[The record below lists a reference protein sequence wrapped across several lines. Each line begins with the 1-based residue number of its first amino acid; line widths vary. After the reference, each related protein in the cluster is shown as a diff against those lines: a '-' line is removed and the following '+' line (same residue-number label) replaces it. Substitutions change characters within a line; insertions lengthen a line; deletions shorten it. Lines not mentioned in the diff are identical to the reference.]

1 MSEAKKSD
9 ARFADSPNIWSAR
22 LWIMMGLAFVSTFL
36 MVRRFTATPA
46 TTSKG
51 GQADY
56 GWVLTDLDGKPV
68 KLSAYA
74 GRPIFLNVWATWCP
88 PCQEEMPS
96 IARLAANPKLA
107 GVAFLCISTEE
118 SPDPVKAF
126 VASKKP
132 PMTMLMAGGPAPKVF
147 NTEGIP
153 ATFVIAPNGRIV
165 RAVVGATEWDQP
177 EVVTML
183 GELAREAK

>member
-1 MSEAKKSD
+1 MSEADKSYP
-9 ARFADSPNIWSAR
+9 RFADSPNVWSIR

-46 TTSKG
+46 TLAVG
-51 GQADY
+51 GRADY
-56 GWVLTDLDGKPV
+56 AWVLTDLDGKPV

-74 GRPIFLNVWATWCP
+74 GRPIFLNVWATWCV

-118 SPDPVKAF
+118 SPDLVKAF

-132 PMTMLMAGGPAPKVF
+132 PMTMLMVGGPAPKIF
-147 NTEGIP
+147 ETKSIP
-153 ATFVIAPNGRIV
+153 ATFVIAPDGRIV
-165 RAVVGATEWDQP
+165 RAEVGGNEWDQP
-177 EVVTML
+177 GVVTML
-183 GELAREAK
+183 EELVREVK